1 MKQGN
6 IIAYMKKFGN
16 IEEVVVTNIHKDMPE
31 DPQVTL
37 YPFEKSPRL
46 FFINLPKN
54 QQRYMKNHIRKLGD
68 WYCRGVIS
76 QKDSKTLK
84 RLLEERDSIVCEI

>member
-6 IIAYMKKFGN
+6 IIQYMKKFGV
-16 IEEVVVTNIHKDMPE
+16 EEIVITNVHKDMPE

-46 FFINLPKN
+46 FFINLPKA
-54 QQRYMKNHIRKLGD
+54 QRKYSENHIRKLGN
-68 WYCRGVIS
+68 WYHKGVIS
-76 QKDSKTLK
+76 QEDSKTLQG
-84 RLLEERDSIVCEI
+84 LLEERDSIVCKI